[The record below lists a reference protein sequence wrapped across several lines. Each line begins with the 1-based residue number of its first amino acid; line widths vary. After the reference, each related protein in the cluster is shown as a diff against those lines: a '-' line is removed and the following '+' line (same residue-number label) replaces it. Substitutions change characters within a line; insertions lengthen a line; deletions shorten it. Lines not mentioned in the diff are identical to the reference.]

1 MARELQAYGCDT
13 CQTFVFRLLF
23 RAMIT
28 FVIQFQLTDDS
39 RRCFSEELRAH
50 FGCDDSE
57 ALQLHH
63 TEELRAHLA
72 RDCSARSA
80 FPFCLSFVFYLL
92 KLFRPFLTSFSLLLL
107 VFVLLFFLSLKDYPL
122 SLPLF
127 CPEIAIYCVHW
138 SLPLPYFTSAI
149 SQNLAVL

>member
-63 TEELRAHLA
+63 TEDLRAHLA

-107 VFVLLFFLSLKDYPL
+107 VFVLLFFSLSERLPFVSAFIL
-122 SLPLF
+122 S
-127 CPEIAIYCVHW
+127 
-138 SLPLPYFTSAI
+138 
-149 SQNLAVL
+149 